1 MVRKI
6 LILILIFSFTA
17 DLCRSQG
24 FIRTSDLMKRTDEKS
39 SGTIT
44 IHQDRAIDSLISRSI
59 MANGRIRTVDGSQG
73 IQGYRIQIYYSS
85 VRNAREESARARA
98 EFINKFPG
106 IVSYA
111 EYQEPGYFMV
121 RVGNYRT
128 KTELYKDL
136 MDIRR
141 VFPNAYHVPAVINYP
156 GLSRKEQ

>member
-1 MVRKI
+1 MIKKV
-6 LILILIFSFTA
+6 LILILIFSFA
-17 DLCRSQG
+17 EDLCRSQD
-24 FIRTSDLMKRTDEKS
+24 FIRASDLMKRPDEKS
-39 SGTIT
+39 LGTIT
-44 IHQDRAIDSLISRSI
+44 IHQDRAIDSLLSRSI
-59 MANGRIRTVDGSQG
+59 MANGKVRTMDGSQG

-111 EYQEPGYFMV
+111 QYQEPGYFMV

-136 MDIRR
+136 MAIRKE
-141 VFPNAYHVPAVINYP
+141 FPNAYHVPAVINYP
-156 GLSRKEQ
+156 GLNRE

>member
-1 MVRKI
+1 MIKKV
-6 LILILIFSFTA
+6 LILILIFSFA
-17 DLCRSQG
+17 EDLCRSQD
-24 FIRTSDLMKRTDEKS
+24 FIRTSDLMKRPDEKS
-39 SGTIT
+39 LGTIT
-44 IHQDRAIDSLISRSI
+44 IHQDRAIDSLLSRSI
-59 MANGRIRTVDGSQG
+59 MANGKVRTMDGSQG

-111 EYQEPGYFMV
+111 QYQEPGYFMV

-136 MDIRR
+136 MAIRKE
-141 VFPNAYHVPAVINYP
+141 FPNAYHVPAVINYP
-156 GLSRKEQ
+156 GLNRE